1 MSPNELKFA
10 EKNADN
16 YYLYRVYDMG
26 NQQGEALFYVLNG
39 DIGEQLDAKPVNFKM
54 SFKQ

>member
-1 MSPNELKFA
+1 MSPNERKFA

-16 YYLYRVYDMG
+16 FYLYRVYDLG
-26 NQQGEALFYVLNG
+26 NQQGEALFYVLAG
-39 DIGEQLDAKPVNFKM
+39 DINDQLDATPVSFKM